1 MSAWIAEYAE
11 QNESFTILRGE
22 WGMENEEWGMENEEM
37 RMRNGE

>member
-1 MSAWIAEYAE
+1 MSAWIAEYVE
-11 QNESFTILRGE
+11 QNESFTILHGE